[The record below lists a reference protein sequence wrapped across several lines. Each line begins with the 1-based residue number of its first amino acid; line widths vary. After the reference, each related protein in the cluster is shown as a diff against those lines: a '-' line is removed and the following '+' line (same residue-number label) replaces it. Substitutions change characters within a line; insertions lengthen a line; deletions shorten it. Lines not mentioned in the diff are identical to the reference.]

1 MAITTGDGYVAAAKQ
16 VIPWT
21 KTAAVTT
28 VNTTRYTTRG
38 AAGNPGAGTLAFGSA
53 VPGQLLTDATASA
66 GFPTINAFGGGATG
80 YLTRVQWNNSV
91 VGRVELWDML
101 YSANIPT
108 GAGGFGSLQTLTV
121 TAPPS
126 YLGRCPDGLGN
137 GLRIFVEV
145 TTTMSA
151 SATTVT
157 CTYSNS
163 ASTPA
168 TGRTTA
174 SSGSLSGFVAGRW
187 VELALQAG
195 DTGVSKLESIVIGGA
210 TNAAGVA
217 NVIIARRLWTNGTR
231 VANSGTS
238 EGLDLTGMPIVYDTS
253 ALCVTTVAD
262 STSSGLVDM
271 DIEIANG

>member
-1 MAITTGDGYVAAAKQ
+1 MAITTGDGYVAASKQ
-16 VIPWT
+16 VIPYT

-28 VNTTRYTTRG
+28 VNTTRYTVRG
-38 AAGNPGAGTLAFGSA
+38 AAGNPGAGTLALGSA
-53 VPGQLLTDATASA
+53 VPGQVVTDATANYGA
-66 GFPTINAFGGGATG
+66 PTINAFGGGATG

-91 VGRVELWDML
+91 VGRVELWDVL
-101 YSANIPT
+101 YGVNIPT
-108 GAGGFGSLQTLTV
+108 GASGFGATQTLTV
-121 TAPPS
+121 TNPPS
-126 YLGRCPDGLGN
+126 YLSRTPDGLGN

-195 DTGVSKLESIVIGGA
+195 DSGVSKLESIVIGGA

-217 NVIIARRLWTNGTR
+217 NVIVARRLWTNGTR

-238 EGLDLTGMPIVYDTS
+238 EGLDMTGMPIVYDTS
-253 ALCVTTVAD
+253 ALVVTTVAD

-271 DIEIANG
+271 EIEIANG

>member
-1 MAITTGDGYVAAAKQ
+1 MAITTGDGYIAAAKQ
-16 VIPWT
+16 VVPWT

-53 VPGQLLTDATASA
+53 VPGQVLTDATASS
-66 GFPTINAFGGGATG
+66 GFPTINAFGGAATG
-80 YLTRVQWNNSV
+80 YLSRVQWNNSV
-91 VGRVELWDML
+91 VGRIELWDML
-101 YSANIPT
+101 YSVNIPSS
-108 GAGGFGSLQTLTV
+108 ASGFTSLQTLTV
-121 TAPPS
+121 TNPAS

-145 TTTMSA
+145 TTNMSA

-163 ASTPA
+163 AASPA

-174 SSGSLSGFVAGRW
+174 SSGSMSGFVAGRW

-195 DTGVSKLESIVIGGA
+195 DSGVSKLESIIIGGA

-217 NVIIARRLWTNGTR
+217 NVIIARRLWGSGTR
-231 VANSGTS
+231 VANSGS
-238 EGLDLTGMPIVYDTS
+238 YDGIDMTGMPIVYEST

-262 STSSGLVDM
+262 STSSGLVDL

>member
-1 MAITTGDGYVAAAKQ
+1 MAITTGDGYIAAAKQ
-16 VIPWT
+16 VVPWT

-53 VPGQLLTDATASA
+53 IPGQVLTDATGQ
-66 GFPTINAFGGGATG
+66 GFPVLTAFGGTATG
-80 YLTRVQWNNSV
+80 YLSRVQWNNSV

-101 YSANIPT
+101 YSVNIPT
-108 GAGGFGSLQTLTV
+108 GAGGFGATQTLTV
-121 TAPPS
+121 TAPAS

-163 ASTPA
+163 AASPA
-168 TGRTTA
+168 TGKSTA

-187 VELALQAG
+187 VELALAAG
-195 DTGVSKLESIVIGGA
+195 DTGVSKLESIIIGGA

-217 NVIIARRLWTNGTR
+217 NVIVARRLWGSGTR
-231 VANSGTS
+231 VANSGS
-238 EGLDLTGMPIVYDTS
+238 YDGIDMTGMPIVYETS

-262 STSSGLVDM
+262 STSSGLVDL